1 MTNNDIGK
9 ILLVDDQPANLKVL
23 SESLRHEDWI
33 TLVAPDG
40 ESALAQIDYAKPDL
54 VLLDVLMPGIDG
66 FETCKRLKSNPE
78 TAAIPVIFMTAL
90 SDIFDKVKGFEIGAV
105 DYITKPFQQEEVIAR
120 VKLHLRLHH
129 LSQKLSHKVEEQAET
144 EA

>member
-1 MTNNDIGK
+1 
-9 ILLVDDQPANLKVL
+9 
-23 SESLRHEDWI
+23 
-33 TLVAPDG
+33 
-40 ESALAQIDYAKPDL
+40 
-54 VLLDVLMPGIDG
+54 
-66 FETCKRLKSNPE
+66 PE

-144 EA
+144 EAKLQRLNQELEARSRPERRSYRPRFSSSNKCRRN